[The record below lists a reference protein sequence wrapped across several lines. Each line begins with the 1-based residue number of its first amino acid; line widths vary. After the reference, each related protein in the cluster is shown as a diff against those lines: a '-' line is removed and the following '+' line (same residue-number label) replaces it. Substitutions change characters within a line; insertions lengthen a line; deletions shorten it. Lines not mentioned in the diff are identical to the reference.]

1 MQTLNFNISIKIIL
15 ISALLFLS
23 RADIS
28 AFSDNYIKE
37 LDTIRTSIIAQGD
50 NMPDLIR
57 QARDNDLRTLERIFE
72 LSTSAL
78 TTIEAYFKML
88 RIAIVG
94 DGKVPSE
101 VITSLNEW
109 LAFINNHCKYD
120 IEYLDEALAETENQ
134 AVIDH
139 INTAKNNLQK
149 LSEATERAIEEN
161 GPLLGQ

>member
-1 MQTLNFNISIKIIL
+1 
-15 ISALLFLS
+15 
-23 RADIS
+23 
-28 AFSDNYIKE
+28 
-37 LDTIRTSIIAQGD
+37 
-50 NMPDLIR
+50 MPDLIR

-109 LAFINNHCKYD
+109 LAFINNQCKYD